1 METKELIQALRS
13 DAEWAH
19 ANEWE
24 TPIMLSDHL
33 DAAAD
38 ALAAYEDTGIT
49 PEEIDHA
56 KDLLAAERDGRLVAL
71 PCKEGDTVYIISGLD
86 AECDPKIEE
95 KTIYSFDVGKDGRVL
110 LRSDTFD
117 GTICYADELGK
128 ITDSPFREGYYLTR
142 TEAEKAL
149 GKEAQS

>member
-1 METKELIQALRS
+1 MSSVPVFENPCGAYSRYEISKGI
-13 DAEWAH
+13 
-19 ANEWE
+19 
-24 TPIMLSDHL
+24 PL
-33 DAAAD
+33 DRLEA
-38 ALAAYEDTGIT
+38 IC
-49 PEEIDHA
+49 
-56 KDLLAAERDGRLVAL
+56 AAERDGRLVAL

-149 GKEAQS
+149 EKEAQS

>member
-1 METKELIQALRS
+1 
-13 DAEWAH
+13 
-19 ANEWE
+19 
-24 TPIMLSDHL
+24 MLSDHL

-56 KDLLAAERDGRLVAL
+56 KDLLAAERDGRLVTL
-71 PCKEGDTVYIISGLD
+71 PCKAGDTVYIISGLD

-149 GKEAQS
+149 GKESQA